1 MKTRSVLECG
11 GKARRAGIFVETGT
25 RNDSSSV
32 GAASSVE
39 QTEYAA
45 PPGLK
50 CLWPVVLQ
58 RFRTYGAGAGR
69 AILVALGFI
78 LLHSAFSLSVF
89 GQSYLIDWYKIAGGG
104 GTSTGGTYQVTGTIG
119 QPDAS
124 LQTMSGGA
132 YTLNG
137 GFWSIIAAIQTAGL
151 PNLTINYLSPNSVQ
165 VLWPATGTY
174 TLQTNNNLATANW
187 TAYGGSIS
195 NSNGTN
201 SIIVTPPSGNL
212 FFRLKQ

>member
-1 MKTRSVLECG
+1 MNRTIILLG
-11 GKARRAGIFVETGT
+11 LIITGFCWQ
-25 RNDSSSV
+25 
-32 GAASSVE
+32 ASS
-39 QTEYAA
+39 
-45 PPGLK
+45 
-50 CLWPVVLQ
+50 
-58 RFRTYGAGAGR
+58 
-69 AILVALGFI
+69 
-78 LLHSAFSLSVF
+78 
-89 GQSYLIDWYKIAGGG
+89 QSYSIDWYKVAGGG
-104 GTSTGGTYQVTGTIG
+104 GTSTGATYSVSGTIG

-201 SIIVTPPSGNL
+201 SIIVTPPTGNL